1 MKVLLIN
8 TVPLE
13 ANGISTFIINS
24 AEVMIKKG
32 VNVTITAPN
41 KVNSKLKDK
50 LRKKGISIVEIM
62 NRMRNPFHYFIELK
76 KLLAQ
81 YNYDVVHVNGNS
93 TTMAIEL
100 LAAKQERIKLR
111 IAHSHNT
118 TTEHPFVNRI
128 LRPVFE
134 KNING
139 RLACNDAAG
148 KWLFK
153 NKKYTVIK
161 NGIFLNKYTFN
172 TSTRKS
178 IREKY
183 KISDDEILIGHVGMF
198 NYQKNQKFLVNL
210 LKKMDPKYKLML
222 IGTGPDLKI
231 IKEYAEKKSISNRI
245 IFTGSINNVAD
256 YLNAFDLFTLPSNFE
271 GQPFVVIEAMAS
283 GLPLVVSTNVSREIN
298 LNDKVNFISLDKDKE
313 WKNIIERYKF
323 DSSTRLMN
331 SVNSIKILKKMGYD
345 VEWNVYNSLIPLYK
359 ELMEKSNK

>member
-1 MKVLLIN
+1 
-8 TVPLE
+8 
-13 ANGISTFIINS
+13 
-24 AEVMIKKG
+24 
-32 VNVTITAPN
+32 
-41 KVNSKLKDK
+41 
-50 LRKKGISIVEIM
+50 
-62 NRMRNPFHYFIELK
+62 
-76 KLLAQ
+76 
-81 YNYDVVHVNGNS
+81 
-93 TTMAIEL
+93 
-100 LAAKQERIKLR
+100 
-111 IAHSHNT
+111 
-118 TTEHPFVNRI
+118 
-128 LRPVFE
+128 
-134 KNING
+134 
-139 RLACNDAAG
+139 
-148 KWLFK
+148 
-153 NKKYTVIK
+153 
-161 NGIFLNKYTFN
+161 
-172 TSTRKS
+172 
-178 IREKY
+178 
-183 KISDDEILIGHVGMF
+183 MF

>member
-24 AEVMIKKG
+24 AEVMVKKG
-32 VNVTITAPN
+32 VSVTITAPN
-41 KVNSKLKDK
+41 KINSNLKDK
-50 LRKKGISIVEIM
+50 LRKKGIFTVEIM
-62 NRMRNPFHYFIELK
+62 NRMRNPIHYFIELK

-81 YNYDVVHVNGNS
+81 YKYDVVHVNGNS

-118 TTEHPFVNRI
+118 TTEHPFINSA
-128 LRPVFE
+128 LRPIFE

-153 NKKYTVIK
+153 DKKYTVIK
-161 NGIFLNKYTFN
+161 NGIFLNKYAFN
-172 TSTRKS
+172 TTIRKN

-183 KISDDEILIGHVGMF
+183 KISDDEILLGHVGMF
-198 NYQKNQKFLVNL
+198 NYQKNQKFLINL
-210 LKKMDPKYKLML
+210 LKKMDSRYKLML

-231 IKEYAEKKSISNRI
+231 VKEYAEKKGISDRI
-245 IFTGSINNVAD
+245 IFTGAINNVAD
-256 YLNAFDLFTLPSNFE
+256 YLNAFDIFTLPSNFE

-283 GLPLVVSTNVSREIN
+283 GLPLIVSTNVSTEIN
-298 LNDKVNFISLDKDKE
+298 LNDKVNFISLDRSDE
-313 WKNIIERYKF
+313 WKKMIEESNV
-323 DSSTRLMN
+323 DSSVRLKN
-331 SVNSIKILKKMGYD
+331 SFDSIKILKKIGYD
-345 VEWNVYNSLIPLYK
+345 VEWNVHNSLIPLYK
-359 ELMEKSNK
+359 QLMEKV